1 MRARSRLLALLL
13 ACAALAGTLLLARAW
28 LAPPSAEPLETPP
41 TRAQRGTTAAPALE
55 ALAAADA
62 APPRLQGASRGA
74 ATAAR
79 VSGEVVDRAGRPLA
93 GVALALHAVELAAR
107 RGLPVEDGAVLAL
120 GRSEP
125 DGGFDLPAPPVGH
138 ARLHARAP
146 GLARAS
152 VLVDAAGGRLTL
164 VLVPQARLV
173 VELVDAQGAPAGSV
187 QGQVEVLQGH
197 VLERAPLAGDRV
209 VLEGLAPGPVQVRA
223 WLEDGRAGLAG
234 AVMLRGGEEAQL
246 LLALE
251 PAAHVAGTVLEAG
264 SDAPLAGASVVL
276 AAPGRRV
283 AAGTTDAAG
292 RFGPWPAG
300 LPGEPVQVSVAL
312 EGYAAA
318 LEGLPALPA
327 GGLPTELELRLEAA
341 APWQGLVVDRA
352 GQPVAGAEVAYTADG
367 IAGREPAR
375 TTSDAEGRF
384 ALPPPPPPA
393 PGRRIV
399 LVAQHAGARA
409 ALPLR
414 PAQPAPASLQLV
426 LEPGLEVRG
435 RVAGSDGEARA
446 GVRVVLLP
454 AFDAA
459 PAGRTGEPDPLM
471 LAANA
476 LGEPLGSALS
486 GADGTFALRS
496 PSSGVWRLQAEVTGT
511 SPAPGPAFTVD
522 EALRAQGVLDVG
534 TLVLDA
540 EHVLEGEV
548 RDARG
553 EPCAGVVV
561 TVRSEV
567 AARPRAAT
575 TDAQGRFRLAGLPAG
590 TSRLLLDGQPAG
602 EVALP
607 AAQPLRRVLPEAARL
622 RVRAREGEPALEGL
636 VTLALR
642 PAPGSA
648 GPGSGA
654 PRNTSVRS
662 VEGEARFTGLP
673 PGRWQVQVLC
683 GEREARS
690 ELALEPAASEG
701 EGAPLLVLSFGPRA
715 ALEGTVLD
723 AAGQPL
729 PGAEVHVDRLAEDG
743 RPQPGGLHLR
753 TDAQGRWRAQPG
765 APGRLRLRASAPG
778 GRHAGAPVEALL
790 DLGAGAQ
797 EAPRLQLAAHARLR
811 VRVQDPEGRPL
822 PGALV
827 AVLPAMEGSSLGA
840 QQARCNAE
848 GEAALANLPAGSVR
862 VRVRA
867 PGGLQAEARLELSAG
882 GTLVTTLR
890 VEPRAAPR

>member
-1 MRARSRLLALLL
+1 MRTRHRLLALLL
-13 ACAALAGTLLLARAW
+13 ACAALVGTLLLARAW
-28 LAPPSAEPLETPP
+28 LAPPAAEPLDTPP
-41 TRAQRGTTAAPALE
+41 TRAQPGTTPAPALE
-55 ALAAADA
+55 APAAAGA
-62 APPRLQGASRGA
+62 APGQLLGASRSA
-74 ATAAR
+74 AHAAR
-79 VSGEVVDRAGRPLA
+79 VAGEVVDRNGRPLG

-107 RGLPVEDGAVLAL
+107 RGLSVEDGAVLAL

-125 DGGFDLPAPPVGH
+125 DGSFDLPAPPAGH

-152 VLVDAAGGRLTL
+152 VLVDASGGQFTV

-173 VELVDAQGAPAGSV
+173 VELVDAQGAAAGSV
-187 QGQVEVLQGH
+187 QGQLEVLQGPM
-197 VLERAPLAGDRV
+197 LERVPLAGDRV

-234 AVMLRGGEEAQL
+234 PVVLRAGEEAQL
-246 LLALE
+246 LLVLE
-251 PAAHVAGTVLEAG
+251 AAAHVAGTVLEAG
-264 SDAPLAGASVVL
+264 SDTPLAGASVVL

-283 AAGTTDAAG
+283 AAGTTDASG

-300 LPGEPVQVSVAL
+300 LPGEPVQVSVELA
-312 EGYAAA
+312 GYAAA

-327 GGLPTELELRLEAA
+327 GGLPTEVELRLEAA
-341 APWQGLVVDRA
+341 APWQGVVVDRA
-352 GQPVAGAEVAYTADG
+352 GQPVAGAEVAYTSDG

-384 ALPPPPPPA
+384 TLPPPPPPA

-435 RVAGSDGEARA
+435 RVAGSDGAARA
-446 GVRVVLLP
+446 GVRVLVLP

-459 PAGRTGEPDPLM
+459 PAGRTGEADPLM

-486 GADGTFALRS
+486 GADGTFALRGP
-496 PSSGVWRLQAEVTGT
+496 PSGMWRLQAEVTGT

-522 EALRAQGVLDVG
+522 EALRLHGVLDAG

-548 RDARG
+548 CDARG
-553 EPCAGVVV
+553 APCAGVVV
-561 TVRSEV
+561 TVRSEG

-590 TSRLLLDGQPAG
+590 TGLLLLDGQPAG

-607 AAQPLRRVLPEAARL
+607 AAQPLRRVLPEAAHL

-648 GPGSGA
+648 GPGSSA
-654 PRNTSVRS
+654 PRSASVRS

-673 PGRWQVQVLC
+673 LGRWELQVLC
-683 GEREARS
+683 GAREARS
-690 ELALEPAASEG
+690 ELALEPAAG

-723 AAGQPL
+723 AEGQPL
-729 PGAEVHVDRLAEDG
+729 PGAEVRVERLGEDG
-743 RPQPGGLHLR
+743 RLQPGGMRLR

-765 APGRLRLRASAPG
+765 APGRLRLRASAPAARG
-778 GRHAGAPVEALL
+778 SDAPVEALVE
-790 DLGAGAQ
+790 LGAGTQ
-797 EAPRLQLAAHARLR
+797 EAPRLQLAPGARLR

-827 AVLPAMEGSSLGA
+827 AVLPATEGSSLGA
-840 QQARCNAE
+840 QQVRCNAD

-867 PGGLQAEARLELSAG
+867 AGGLQAEARLELSARA
-882 GTLVTTLR
+882 TLVTTLR
-890 VEPRAAPR
+890 LEPRAAPR